1 MADMNRR
8 NVLLG
13 LGTAAAGSGIVFG
26 SGAFTQI
33 EAERAVEIEI
43 QADNEATNEVTLTA
57 EADNVEV
64 DGTSGLLSIGNDAE
78 FPQAEEID
86 FGEFGAESGMDP
98 AAFTIELADADL
110 QEDDTVT
117 VTGDGDPDGANGIL
131 VSVSDASGDFTE
143 DGEEEGSAG
152 DEVTLTVG
160 TGPDGSEEVD
170 VAVRIDNTDD
180 SDGENV
186 SGNITI
192 EVDKTPSGA
201 PAE

>member
-43 QADNEATNEVTLTA
+43 EADDETANEVTFTD

-64 DGTSGLLSIGNDAE
+64 DGSTGLLSIGNNAE

-86 FGEFGAESGMDP
+86 FGEFGVDDGMDP
-98 AAFTIELADADL
+98 AAFTIELEDADL

-117 VTGDGDPDGANGIL
+117 VTGDDTPDGADGIF
-131 VSVSDASGDFTE
+131 VSVSDASDDFNEGGD
-143 DGEEEGSAG
+143 EEGSAG
-152 DEVTLTVG
+152 DVVELTVDS
-160 TGPDGSEEVD
+160 TPSGSEEVD
-170 VAVRIDNTDD
+170 VAVRIENTDD
-180 SDGENV
+180 SDGSDV

-201 PAE
+201 PE